1 MSCCFGNIN
10 LLLIFQ
16 SSPRS
21 NVSVLKRHADEVKGF
36 HAKPLIT
43 EITHNNLVSSDFTRT
58 RVCNIYDLSYTER
71 ITHQGIAFK
80 VVTKNRGKVEKRF
93 FLPPIFFFFFPF
105 FGGCL

>member
-43 EITHNNLVSSDFTRT
+43 EITDNNLVSSDFTRT

-105 FGGCL
+105 FCGC